1 MPGVG
6 EPPGRTD
13 GPSMRARPSSAA
25 RSPPFEASTAQITTT
40 SPTSMMRPWMKSF
53 TAVAM

>member
-13 GPSMRARPSSAA
+13 GPSMRARPSSATS
-25 RSPPFEASTAQITTT
+25 SPPFDSRTAQITTT
-40 SPTSMMRPWMKSF
+40 SPTSMMRPWMKSLM
-53 TAVAM
+53 AVAM